1 MACEEHLPSNGGTFA
16 DYYTCKGQGSQ
27 ETYDAY
33 YEDYG
38 DSQVWAHLNSIALSN
53 IAGTRGGGS
62 ADFVTTHDAILE
74 TGIDRLDKP
83 KNNALLLLVGGILAY
98 NFFL

>member
-1 MACEEHLPSNGGTFA
+1 MPNGGSYA
-16 DYYTCKGQGSQ
+16 DYYTSKGQGSQ
-27 ETYDAY
+27 EVYNAY
-33 YEDYG
+33 FETYG
-38 DSQVWAHLNSIALSN
+38 DSGVWAHLNSIVLSN
-53 IAGTRGGGS
+53 QAGAWGRGS

-98 NFFL
+98 NFLL